1 MRTGQTFDLRLPLP
15 EEGPSREEIEA
26 MARLHRIS
34 VEEFAM
40 RALALHMADC
50 QARLADPAFAAWVAA
65 NAGLPPERIG

>member
-1 MRTGQTFDLRLPLP
+1 MTTGQTLDLRLRLP
-15 EEGPSREEIEA
+15 EAGPSRQEIEA

-34 VEEFAM
+34 LEEFAM
-40 RALALHMADC
+40 RAIAQHMVDC